1 MQKREKEEEI
11 KTELK
16 SMNSVRERGTD
27 AWDRAKAHKRG
38 KETLHDREEEKA
50 CERE

>member
-1 MQKREKEEEI
+1 MGG
-11 KTELK
+11 
-16 SMNSVRERGTD
+16 RERKRNQERLEKHEECPRERRTD
-27 AWDRAKAHKRG
+27 VWDRGKACKRG